1 MKRFLLTAA
10 FAAALLCALSGV
22 ALERSPAVRA
32 ADTATRNPTPLLA
45 YYYIW
50 FTPSSWSRGK
60 TDLPL
65 LGRYSSD
72 DTGVMRQHVRW
83 AKAAGI
89 TGFLVS
95 WKSTPALDER
105 LARLIQVAD
114 AEHFRLGIVYEGLD
128 FQRRPLRIATVR
140 HDFELFA
147 DTFARDR
154 AFTIFDRPVV
164 VWSGTWRYTNAQIRS
179 VTQALRGRLL
189 VLASAKNV
197 HDYERVAPLVDG
209 DAYYW
214 SSVNPRRY
222 TAFGRKLR
230 ALSAA
235 VHARRGL
242 WIAPAAPGFDSRLV
256 GGTSIVDRHGGDTLR
271 RELDAAAASSPDA
284 IGVISW
290 NEFSENTFVEP
301 SRAYGSTALD
311 VIADMQGTGPPDVGN
326 FDSEGSGSGT
336 AAFGISYGII
346 GLVVGCVGLITL
358 TSIARRRR
366 RPPRMGMPLKD
377 PSPPLP

>member
-1 MKRFLLTAA
+1 MKRLLLP
-10 FAAALLCALSGV
+10 FVLLLAMAGSLAGPT
-22 ALERSPAVRA
+22 PAPA
-32 ADTATRNPTPLLA
+32 ADNAAGSPTPLFA

-60 TDLPL
+60 IDTPL

-72 DTGVMRQHVRW
+72 DSQVMRQHVRW
-83 AKAAGI
+83 AKSAGI

-95 WKSTPALDER
+95 WKSTPALDDR

-128 FQRRPLRIATVR
+128 FHRRPLPIATVR
-140 HDFELFA
+140 HDLERFA
-147 DTFARDR
+147 RTFARNP
-154 AFTIFDRPVV
+154 AFAIFDHPVV
-164 VWSGTWRYTNAQIRS
+164 IWSGTWRYTNSEIRS
-179 VTQALRGRLL
+179 VTQALHGRVL

-197 HDYERVAPLVDG
+197 DDYERVAPLVDG

-214 SSVNPRRY
+214 SSVNPGRY
-222 TAFGRKLR
+222 KGYPNKLR

-235 VHARRGL
+235 VHARNGL
-242 WIAPAAPGFDSRLV
+242 WIAPAAPGFDSRLI
-256 GGTSIVDRHGGDTLR
+256 GGTSIVPRNNGSTLL
-271 RELDAAAASSPDA
+271 RELNAATSSSPDA

-301 SRAYGSTALD
+301 SRAYGSTALK
-311 VIADMQGTGPPDVGN
+311 VIADVRHARAPEVGN
-326 FDSEGSGSGT
+326 FDSDGAGTST

-346 GLVVGCVGLITL
+346 GLAAGCAGLIAL
-358 TSIARRRR
+358 TTIARRRR
-366 RPPRMGMPLKD
+366 RPPIGPVTKE